1 MSSLW
6 GTLCSY
12 KKLYIFEDEIEN
24 YDITFK
30 DDDEPSEYKMIKH
43 IDNKYKIVKS
53 SNAHNY
59 GLERIKPF

>member
-53 SNAHNY
+53 SNVYNY
-59 GLERIKPF
+59 GLARIKPF